1 MITYPL
7 GIQNL
12 INEGRF
18 SIRHMLRV
26 DLASGA
32 VGLWDGAYSLLSGGV
47 TYGPLPLNMTV
58 SEIRASSDLD
68 VDRVRVT
75 ISGLQSGA
83 RSLIDN
89 EVWHQRPST
98 LFVAFLNDAREVQH
112 VQAVFAGFLDTAP
125 LTDAAG
131 DLSTLTLTIESNAR
145 ELSRSNGDI
154 RADASQRRRGAN
166 DGFFKHT
173 ANANADSQIY
183 WGRKGPQYP
192 SKAVIRRR

>member
-1 MITYPL
+1 MITFPL
-7 GIQNL
+7 AIQNL
-12 INEGRF
+12 IEEGRF
-18 SIRHMLRV
+18 SIRYMLRV
-26 DLASGA
+26 DLESGA
-32 VGLWDGAYSLLSGGV
+32 TGIWNGSYDLGFGGV
-47 TYGPLPLNMTV
+47 TYGPIPLNMTV
-58 SEIRASSDLD
+58 SEIRASSELD

-75 ISGLQSGA
+75 ISGLQPAGVT
-83 RSLIDN
+83 LISN
-89 EVWHQRPST
+89 EAWHQRPCT

-112 VQAVFAGFLDTAP
+112 VQAAFAGFLDTAV
-125 LTDAAG
+125 LTDAAD
-131 DLSTLTLTIESNAR
+131 DLSTITLTIESNAR

>member
-1 MITYPL
+1 MITFPL
-7 GIQNL
+7 EIQNL
-12 INEGRF
+12 IEAGSF

-32 VGLWDGAYSLLSGGV
+32 TGIWDGAYNLSYGGI
-47 TYGPLPLNMTV
+47 TYGPLPLNMAV

-75 ISGLQSGA
+75 VSGLQAQA
-83 RSLIDN
+83 RALIDN
-89 EVWHQRPST
+89 EIWHQRPCT

-131 DLSTLTLTIESNAR
+131 DLSTLVMTIESNAR

-154 RADASQRRRGAN
+154 RSDASQRRRGVN